1 MHLSWMRKFFR
12 IWIVSN
18 FNSFKTR
25 FQCMLDCFAPL
36 ISHQTLICTAGSLTS
51 VCDLFACITHTNDLG
66 LVSSE
71 GLCREIS
78 RWLQISLARTA
89 HPSLWWLQC
98 ARSIVLIT
106 TALALRYRT
115 SLKGQ
120 ITGWN
125 SRLEITSAFQIY
137 CLNYDTLRSQL
148 HYRQCSTLP
157 IQCTRLAEQ

>member
-1 MHLSWMRKFFR
+1 MHLSWMKTFFP
-12 IWIVSN
+12 ICIVSN

-25 FQCMLDCFAPL
+25 FQSIMDFVAAS
-36 ISHQTLICTAGSLTS
+36 ITHQTLTWTTGSLTC

-71 GLCREIS
+71 RLCREIS
-78 RWLQISLARTA
+78 RWLQTSLARTGQ
-89 HPSLWWLQC
+89 PSMWWLHC
-98 ARSIVLIT
+98 ARSIVRIT
-106 TALALRYRT
+106 TALVLSYHT

-148 HYRQCSTLP
+148 HYRQCATLP
-157 IQCTRLAEQ
+157 IQRTRLAEQ